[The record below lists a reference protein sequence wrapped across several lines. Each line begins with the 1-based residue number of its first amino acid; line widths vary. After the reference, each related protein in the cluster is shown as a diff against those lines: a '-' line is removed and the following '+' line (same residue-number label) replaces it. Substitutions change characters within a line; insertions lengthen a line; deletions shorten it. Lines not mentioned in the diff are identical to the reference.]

1 MCCIGIG
8 KARLIKKLA
17 DQAAQINS
25 PHTREP
31 ATAQIKPSNNKHS
44 STEES
49 TASQLSSPTSSSES
63 PNPGPASPGKRKL
76 PAPMGSLSET
86 PQHLA
91 SNSSQTCS
99 QGADLS
105 LEHQQASINHGL
117 HHLSSHSPCHHLEA
131 SPPLATCLNSHL
143 PSILQPAA
151 SGTSLLPSSTPIPS
165 TYRPVLPCI
174 HTSHTFHDGRCSF
187 QLNLPGGEILL
198 LLPQMS

>member
-76 PAPMGSLSET
+76 PAQMEISVRSPSTSGFQQQPNLFPGGRPLFGASASQHQSWAPPPFLAFSVPPPGGFTTPGHLPQLPSTLNPSTSSLWDQLT
-86 PQHLA
+86 TLQHP
-91 SNSSQTCS
+91 NTFHIQT
-99 QGADLS
+99 
-105 LEHQQASINHGL
+105 SITQH
-117 HHLSSHSPCHHLEA
+117 
-131 SPPLATCLNSHL
+131 SHL
-143 PSILQPAA
+143 PY
-151 SGTSLLPSSTPIPS
+151 LP
-165 TYRPVLPCI
+165 
-174 HTSHTFHDGRCSF
+174 
-187 QLNLPGGEILL
+187 
-198 LLPQMS
+198 

>member
-8 KARLIKKLA
+8 KARLIKMLA
-17 DQAAQINS
+17 DQEAAQINS
-25 PHTREP
+25 PQTREP
-31 ATAQIKPSNNKHS
+31 ATAQITSSNNKHS
-44 STEES
+44 STEECETLPEES
-49 TASQLSSPTSSSES
+49 TASQSSSPTSSSES
-63 PNPGPASPGKRKL
+63 PNPGQPRKE
-76 PAPMGSLSET
+76 ET

-99 QGADLS
+99 QGANLS
-105 LEHQQASINHGL
+105 LEHQHQSPASIMGSTTFPRILRPTTWKLGH
-117 HHLSSHSPCHHLEA
+117 
-131 SPPLATCLNSHL
+131 PLQPATSLNSHL
-143 PSILQPAA
+143 PSILQPAS

>member
-1 MCCIGIG
+1 M
-8 KARLIKKLA
+8 LA
-17 DQAAQINS
+17 DQEAAQINS

-44 STEES
+44 STEECETLPEES
-49 TASQLSSPTSSSES
+49 TASQSSSPTSSSES

-76 PAPMGSLSET
+76 PALMEISVRNPSTSGFQQQPDLF
-86 PQHLA
+86 PGR
-91 SNSSQTCS
+91 